1 MFYVTLHVSFKDA
14 GANADLVELCLLG
27 HEVMK
32 YPLLAEFDEF
42 GPAVYL
48 IKAEKTQIQKNIIQ
62 ATLNAHPSSHTLTME
77 REREGWKI

>member
-1 MFYVTLHVSFKDA
+1 MFYVTLHLSFKDA

-48 IKAEKTQIQKNIIQ
+48 IKAENPRYKRILSKQ
-62 ATLNAHPSSHTLTME
+62 
-77 REREGWKI
+77 R

>member
-42 GPAVYL
+42 VHRRGRL
-48 IKAEKTQIQKNIIQ
+48 FNQ
-62 ATLNAHPSSHTLTME
+62 S
-77 REREGWKI
+77 